1 MHKTFIFISLILTL
15 TSCSEEFSRFSH
27 RRTIPKNK
35 FVSILAE
42 IHIMEAITGKS
53 EYYRKYSSKDTLDIY
68 GPIIQKYGY
77 SREQFDS
84 TVASYV
90 RKPEIYEKIY
100 NEVLMKLN
108 YMLDTLRKNDPMFE
122 RLSPYE

>member
-1 MHKTFIFISLILTL
+1 
-15 TSCSEEFSRFSH
+15 
-27 RRTIPKNK
+27 
-35 FVSILAE
+35 
-42 IHIMEAITGKS
+42 MEAITGKS